1 MLQVDIKLKE
11 SKRALTTR
19 FKKEVIVKYLNRT
32 FKKAAPGIEKQFKTL
47 TEGAIRE
54 SPEYKSL
61 LGGGSPSLKEH
72 FGLADAEQ
80 RINAVIKEWSNNT
93 FIKIEPFSI
102 LGNIVKGGLKLGI
115 VREDL
120 SEVLGLSAS
129 TLSIIIKT
137 GEQRGQSF
145 DIEWLKWLMSEGDKQ
160 IVTSHHISFAS
171 GRGRAGDFIMRQ
183 KGTWGV
189 PPEFAGSKGNNFVTR
204 SVSGLESK
212 FAKIVK
218 IELTK

>member
-1 MLQVDIKLKE
+1 MLQVDIKLTE

-32 FKKAAPGIEKQFKTL
+32 FKKAAPNIEKQFKIL
-47 TEGAIRE
+47 IENAIRE

-61 LGGGSPSLKEH
+61 LGGGKPSLKEH
-72 FGLADAEQ
+72 FGLADAES

-93 FIKIEPFSI
+93 FLDVKSFSI
-102 LGNIVKGGLKLGI
+102 LGNIVKGGISLGI

-129 TLSIIIKT
+129 TLSIIIKK
-137 GEQRGQSF
+137 GGQSF
-145 DIEWLKWLMSEGDKQ
+145 NIEWLKWLMSEGDKQ
-160 IVTSHHISFAS
+160 IVLSHHISFAS

-183 KGTWGV
+183 SGTWGV